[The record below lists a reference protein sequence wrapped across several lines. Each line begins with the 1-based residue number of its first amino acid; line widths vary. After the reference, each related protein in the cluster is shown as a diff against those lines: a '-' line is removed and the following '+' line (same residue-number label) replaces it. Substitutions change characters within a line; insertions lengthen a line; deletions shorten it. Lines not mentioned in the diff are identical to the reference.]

1 MSEQN
6 NSGAWLGLGIGI
18 GIIIGS
24 FFIYAIFKSRQQPAP
39 SAQMQ
44 TMQPPDPHFYQ
55 PPAINVY
62 PVIKEEWK
70 PTTGIQAHAAPSAPQ
85 VGPMEIT
92 AYKNNEHWEIER
104 SKDGAIKGINVVRDV
119 KADVTNTG

>member
-1 MSEQN
+1 MVENSN
-6 NSGAWLGLGIGI
+6 NGAWLGLGLGI
-18 GIIIGS
+18 GVIIGS
-24 FFIYAIFKSRQQPAP
+24 FLTYVILKSGQQPP
-39 SAQMQ
+39 AQMQ
-44 TMQPPDPHFYQ
+44 TMQPPFPHLYQ

-70 PTTGIQAHAAPSAPQ
+70 PATGIQTQVVSSAPPT
-85 VGPMEIT
+85 VPMEIT